1 MRNKFFKFLIPVCLT
16 ALIAGCGHS
25 IVRTDR
31 GTGLHLRVPNPF
43 QQGDSLVDLK
53 LGNIDTTMAIIRGNT
68 TFDSN
73 SAKGGSLTGTGG
85 ISERFAL
92 STNPQLNEGY
102 VAEVL
107 TSPNTPPEVK
117 IEVARYLVQQKAPTV
132 SDAKAVSIGAAS
144 GSGDRSHEIKP
155 EKTGVDNIVDKA
167 AETIQETAPV
177 VGKATTDV
185 VENISDNTAS
195 VAKHATD
202 VAGETT
208 QKVTSTISNK
218 VTLSVIIALI
228 ITGIIIVILEIS
240 RKKKKKPEQ
249 EQNIITEEI
258 QDNKSENLPQ

>member
-1 MRNKFFKFLIPVCLT
+1 MLVT
-16 ALIAGCGHS
+16 GCGHS

-31 GTGLHLRVPNPF
+31 GTGFHLRVPNPF
-43 QQGDSLVDLK
+43 QPGDSFVDLK
-53 LGNIDTTMAIIRGNT
+53 FGNIDTTMAIIRGNT

-92 STNPQLNEGY
+92 STNPQFNEGY

-107 TSPNTPPEVK
+107 TSPNAPAEVK
-117 IEVARYLVQQKAPTV
+117 IEVARYLVQQKAPAV
-132 SDAKAVSIGAAS
+132 SNAKAVSIGAAS
-144 GSGDRSHEIKP
+144 GSGEKSNEINP
-155 EKTGVDNIVDKA
+155 EKTGIDNIVDKA

-177 VGKATTDV
+177 IGKATTDV
-185 VENISDNTAS
+185 VENISNNTAS

-218 VTLSVIIALI
+218 ITLSVIITLI
-228 ITGIIIVILEIS
+228 ITGILIVILEIS
-240 RKKKKKPEQ
+240 RKKKKKPEP
-249 EQNIITEEI
+249 EQTIITEEI
-258 QDNKSENLPQ
+258 QENKFENIP

>member
-1 MRNKFFKFLIPVCLT
+1 MAKLSKIPIQEEFDVGHYVTPFTYRNCAYCYSWF
-16 ALIAGCGHS
+16 
-25 IVRTDR
+25 
-31 GTGLHLRVPNPF
+31 
-43 QQGDSLVDLK
+43 
-53 LGNIDTTMAIIRGNT
+53 
-68 TFDSN
+68 
-73 SAKGGSLTGTGG
+73 
-85 ISERFAL
+85 RF
-92 STNPQLNEGY
+92 
-102 VAEVL
+102 
-107 TSPNTPPEVK
+107 
-117 IEVARYLVQQKAPTV
+117 RY
-132 SDAKAVSIGAAS
+132 
-144 GSGDRSHEIKP
+144 
-155 EKTGVDNIVDKA
+155 DKA

-185 VENISDNTAS
+185 VGNISDNTAS

-218 VTLSVIIALI
+218 ITLSVIIALI

>member
-1 MRNKFFKFLIPVCLT
+1 MRNKFFKFLILVCST

-31 GTGLHLRVPNPF
+31 GTGLHLRMPNPF
-43 QQGDSLVDLK
+43 QQGDSIVDLK
-53 LGNIDTTMAIIRGNT
+53 LGNIDTTMAVIRGNT

-73 SAKGGSLTGTGG
+73 SAKGGSLTGSGG

-107 TSPNTPPEVK
+107 TSPNTPSEVK
-117 IEVARYLVQQKAPTV
+117 IEVARYLTQQKAPTV

-144 GSGDRSHEIKP
+144 GSGIKSNEINP
-155 EKTGVDNIVDKA
+155 EKTGIDNIVDKTA
-167 AETIQETAPV
+167 KTIQETVPV
-177 VGKATTDV
+177 VGKTTSNV
-185 VENISDNTAS
+185 VEKISDKTAS

-218 VTLSVIIALI
+218 ITLSVIITLI
-228 ITGIIIVILEIS
+228 ITGIIIVILEIL
-240 RKKKKKPEQ
+240 RKKKKKLEPE
-249 EQNIITEEI
+249 EDIITEEI
-258 QDNKSENLPQ
+258 QDNKSENIP